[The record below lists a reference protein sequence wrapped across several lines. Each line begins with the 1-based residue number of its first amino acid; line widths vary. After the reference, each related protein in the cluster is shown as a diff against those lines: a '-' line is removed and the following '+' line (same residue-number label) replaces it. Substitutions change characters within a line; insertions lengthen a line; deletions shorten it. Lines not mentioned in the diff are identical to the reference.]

1 MRRNVY
7 QIVWHNE
14 ASRSFSQITDPK
26 IKEYIIE
33 VLNNVIAQDPLI
45 GKPLLGVYK
54 GTRSY
59 RIGVIRIL
67 YKFYKNRLIVVV
79 LDISHRKSVYKI

>member
-14 ASRSFSQITDPK
+14 ASKYFSKIADPK

-33 VLNNVIAQDPLI
+33 VLNNVIAQDPFV
-45 GKPLLGVYK
+45 GKPLLGAYK
-54 GTRSY
+54 GVRSY

-67 YKFYKNRLIVVV
+67 YSFYKDKLIVVV
-79 LDISHRKSVYKI
+79 LSIGHRKNIYKI